1 MSRDPSQTVG
11 GQAVI
16 EGVMMRAP
24 SGWAVAVRNPAGVIE
39 ATRNELPRLSSRSRW
54 ARIPLIRGV
63 MVLGESL
70 TLGMRALSWSA
81 QRASGED
88 ERPLSRG
95 QVAGSLVLA
104 LTLFAG
110 LFVVLPA
117 VGARWVIGQSG
128 WVHLVEGAIRV
139 TVFVGYIW
147 AIGRIPEIG
156 RVFQY
161 HGAEHMTIHAYEAG
175 EQLSAGSV
183 GRYPKEHPRCGTS
196 FLLLVVLLSVLLFSL
211 LGRPSLPWLIA
222 SRVLLIPVIAGVSYE
237 LLRFS
242 GLRAD
247 GKLGKVLA
255 APGLWLQRL
264 TTRVPE
270 EPMIPVAV
278 ASLLA
283 ALDPDGRAEVE
294 LRGEV
299 DPEARGVVPDEAAG
313 NAAIEV
319 VNPAQ
324 VGNPVDPGDP
334 ARPGE
339 DPPTA

>member
-1 MSRDPSQTVG
+1 
-11 GQAVI
+11 
-16 EGVMMRAP
+16 
-24 SGWAVAVRNPAGVIE
+24 
-39 ATRNELPRLSSRSRW
+39 
-54 ARIPLIRGV
+54 LIRGV

-88 ERPLSRG
+88 EQPLSRG

-104 LTLFAG
+104 LVLFAG

-139 TVFVGYIW
+139 AVFVGYIW

-161 HGAEHMTIHAYEAG
+161 HGAEHMTIHAYEEG
-175 EQLSAGSV
+175 EHLSAQSV
-183 GRYPKEHPRCGTS
+183 ARYPKEHPRCGTS
-196 FLLLVVLLSVLLFSL
+196 FLLLVVLLSVLIFSL

-222 SRVLLIPVIAGVSYE
+222 SRILLIPVIAGVSYE

-247 GKLGKVLA
+247 GTLGKVLA

-278 ASLLA
+278 ASLLS
-283 ALDPDGRAEVE
+283 ALDPASRAEVE
-294 LRGEV
+294 LRGDL
-299 DPEARGVVPDEAAG
+299 DPEARAAVLDASDDASAID
-313 NAAIEV
+313 AAD
-319 VNPAQ
+319 PAQ
-324 VGNPVDPGDP
+324 P
-334 ARPGE
+334 E
-339 DPPTA
+339 PPSA

>member
-1 MSRDPSQTVG
+1 MSRDPSKTVG

-24 SGWAVAVRNPAGVIE
+24 AGWAVAVRTPTGAIE
-39 ATRNELPRLSSRSRW
+39 ATRNDLPRLSSRSRW

-88 ERPLSRG
+88 EQPLSRG
-95 QVAGSLVLA
+95 QVAGSLALA
-104 LTLFAG
+104 LALFAG
-110 LFVVLPA
+110 LFIVLPA
-117 VGARWVIGQSG
+117 VGARWVIGQSA

-139 TVFVGYIW
+139 LVFVGYIW

-161 HGAEHMTIHAYEAG
+161 HGAEHMTIHAYEGG
-175 EQLSAGSV
+175 EQLSSQSV

-196 FLLLVVLLSVLLFSL
+196 FLLLVVLLSVLVFSL

-222 SRVLLIPVIAGVSYE
+222 SRILLIPVIAGVSYE

-247 GKLGKVLA
+247 GTLGRVLS
-255 APGLWLQRL
+255 APGMWLQKL
-264 TTRVPE
+264 TTRIPE
-270 EPMIPVAV
+270 EQMIPVAV

-294 LRGEV
+294 LRGDV
-299 DPEARGVVPDEAAG
+299 DPEASSVVPDVTAAED
-313 NAAIEV
+313 AAIEA

-324 VGNPVDPGDP
+324 
-334 ARPGE
+334 PGE